1 MSEYHFGSGVL
12 YGRSLTNTPATPVR
26 FGALQDVS
34 VDFAFTS
41 KPLFGSFQFPL
52 AVGRGTAKVA
62 GKANFAQFNAQTFND
77 LFFGLSNPATG
88 QIKTAVAE
96 PQTITANIV
105 TATFNTGVYVQD
117 LGVVKSSDGT
127 VFTRVANTPVGQQY
141 SCNETTGVY
150 TFNSTQNAVAVL
162 ISYTYTA
169 TGTGKLITMTNQL
182 LGNAP
187 QFIAVLSQDFVT
199 GGVNKNMT
207 LTLNACMSNKLTF
220 ATKLED
226 WHIPSFDF
234 EAFCDAS
241 NVLGTLGLGE

>member
-1 MSEYHFGSGVL
+1 MSQYQFGAGVL

-41 KPLFGSFQFPL
+41 KPLFSSYQFPI
-52 AVGRGTAKVA
+52 AIGRGTAKVT
-62 GKANFAQFNAQTFND
+62 GKANYAQFNAQAFND

-88 QIKTAVAE
+88 ETKTAVGEA
-96 PQTITANIV
+96 QTVTANIV
-105 TATFNTGVYVQD
+105 TATNNTTYLQD

-127 VFTRVANTPVGQQY
+127 PYIRVTATPVGQQY

-150 TFNSTQNAVAVL
+150 TFNSTQSAVAVL
-162 ISYTYTA
+162 VSYNYTDA
-169 TGTGKLITMTNQL
+169 ANGKKITMTNQL

-187 QFIAVLSQDFVT
+187 QFIAVFTNTFNGKQL
-199 GGVNKNMT
+199 T
-207 LTLNACMSNKLTF
+207 LTLNACMSNKLTL

-226 WHIPSFDF
+226 FTIPSFDF
-234 EAFCDAS
+234 EAFCDAT
-241 NVLGTLGLGE
+241 NTLGTLSLDE

>member
-1 MSEYHFGSGVL
+1 MQYQFGSGVL

-34 VDFAFTS
+34 VDFAFTT

-52 AVGRGTAKVA
+52 AIGRGTGKVT
-62 GKANFAQFNAQTFND
+62 GKANFAQFNAQAFND

-88 QIKTAVAE
+88 ETKTAVQEA
-96 PQTITANIV
+96 QTVTANVV
-105 TATFNTGVYVQD
+105 TATHNTTYVQD
-117 LGVVKSSDGT
+117 LGVVKASDAT
-127 VFTRVANTPVGQQY
+127 VYTRVTSAPVGQQY

-150 TFNSTQNAVAVL
+150 TFNSTQNAIAVL
-162 ISYTYTA
+162 VSYQYSDA
-169 TGTGKLITMTNQL
+169 ANGKIITMTNQM

-187 QFIAVLSQDFVT
+187 QFI
-199 GGVNKNMT
+199 GVFTSIYNSKQIT
-207 LTLNACMSNKLTF
+207 LTLNACMSSKLTI

-226 WHIPSFDF
+226 WGVPSFDF

-241 NVLGTLGLGE
+241 NTLGTLSMDE

>member
-1 MSEYHFGSGVL
+1 MSQYSFGAGVL

-34 VDFAFTS
+34 VDIAFTT
-41 KPLFGSFQFPL
+41 KQLFGSYQFPL
-52 AVGRGTAKVA
+52 AIGRGTAKVT
-62 GKANFAQFNAQTFND
+62 GKANYAQINAQSFND

-88 QIKTAVAE
+88 ETKTAVNEA
-96 PQTITANIV
+96 QTVTANIV
-105 TATFNTGVYVQD
+105 TATHNTGVYVQD
-117 LGVVKSSDGT
+117 LGVVKASDGSIY
-127 VFTRVANTPVGQQY
+127 TRVTGTPVGQQY

-162 ISYTYTA
+162 ISYQWTDA
-169 TGTGKLITMTNQL
+169 ANGKLITMTNQL

-187 QFIAVLSQDFVT
+187 QFIAVFTSTFNSKQI
-199 GGVNKNMT
+199 T
-207 LTLNACMSNKLTF
+207 LTLNACMSNKLTL

-226 WHIPSFDF
+226 FMIPSFDF

-241 NVLGTLGLGE
+241 NTLGTLSIDE

>member
-1 MSEYHFGSGVL
+1 MQYQFGSGVL

-34 VDFAFTS
+34 VDFAFTT

-52 AVGRGTAKVA
+52 AIGRGTAKVT
-62 GKANFAQFNAQTFND
+62 GKANFAQFNAQAFND

-88 QIKTAVAE
+88 ETKTAVQE

-105 TATFNTGVYVQD
+105 TVTHNTAYVQD

-127 VFTRVANTPVGQQY
+127 VYTRTAGTPVGQEY

-150 TFNSTQNAVAVL
+150 TFNNTQNAVAVL
-162 ISYTYTA
+162 VSYQYTDA
-169 TGTGKLITMTNQL
+169 ANGKLITMTNQL

-187 QFIAVLSQDFVT
+187 QFI
-199 GGVNKNMT
+199 GVFTSIYNSKQIT
-207 LTLNACMSNKLTF
+207 LTLNACMSSKLTI

-226 WHIPSFDF
+226 WTVPSFDF

-241 NVLGTLGLGE
+241 NTLGTLSMDE

>member
-1 MSEYHFGSGVL
+1 MSQYQFGSGVL

-34 VDFAFTS
+34 VDFAFTT

-52 AVGRGTAKVA
+52 AVGRGTAKVT
-62 GKANFAQFNAQTFND
+62 GKANFAQFNAQAFND

-88 QIKTAVAE
+88 ETKTAVQE
-96 PQTITANIV
+96 TQTITANII
-105 TATFNTGVYVQD
+105 TATHNTTYVQD

-127 VFTRVANTPVGQQY
+127 VYTRTSGTPVGQEY

-150 TFNSTQNAVAVL
+150 TFNATQNAVAVL
-162 ISYTYTA
+162 VSYNYTDA
-169 TGTGKLITMTNQL
+169 ANGKLITMTNQL

-187 QFIAVLSQDFVT
+187 QFLAVFTSTHSSKQL
-199 GGVNKNMT
+199 T
-207 LTLNACMSNKLTF
+207 LTLNACMSNKLTL

-226 WHIPSFDF
+226 WTVPSFDF

-241 NVLGTLGLGE
+241 NVLGTLSMDE